1 MGAKLDGLTPQKIKA
16 IEALVSGETSERAA
30 LFAGV
35 NIRTLFKW
43 KSEDETFQQ
52 ALREA
57 EKKALDETT
66 RQLALAG
73 VKAVKVLADIANDPA
88 EKSAVRVSAA
98 GKILDSLLRYA
109 EISETRQRLEAI
121 EAMLGLMGLADTSK
135 VV

>member
-43 KSEDETFQQ
+43 KSDDQLFID
-52 ALREA
+52 ALRDA

-66 RQLALAG
+66 RQLAIAG
-73 VKAVKVLADIANDPA
+73 VKAVKVLTDIANNTA
-88 EKSAVRVSAA
+88 EKSAVRVAAA

-109 EISETRQRLEAI
+109 EISETRQRLDALETLIGA
-121 EAMLGLMGLADTSK
+121 LGLDKAA
-135 VV
+135 